1 MDGEVRSVVTIGHLV
16 PGEQD
21 HPSALDSPVTGAQA
35 GAGFKRSDSRRQKR
49 VFLGTNQLP
58 HHNGGVRLRAV
69 LSSGLKREVFKKS
82 LWAKDRFPAS
92 LSGLVKLT
100 RHQVAGGVVSPHG

>member
-35 GAGFKRSDSRRQKR
+35 GAGFKRSDSRRRKR

-58 HHNGGVRLRAV
+58 HHNGRVRLRAV

-82 LWAKDRFPAS
+82 FMSKSQYSIF
-92 LSGLVKLT
+92 KI
-100 RHQVAGGVVSPHG
+100 